1 MDTDEIFAPL
11 RERPVPPLD
20 VDLGRAMATGR
31 RRVRVR
37 RTVALTGTAAL
48 TTLAVAVGVMAGTRE
63 KPAPPSLGA
72 PPGLSCRVS
81 ALPLP
86 PGETQGG
93 ALAVDPSG
101 RYAVG
106 AVAGSEE
113 TGEQGKALL
122 WDNGKLR
129 VLDVP
134 GFAPTPLAVN
144 SAGVVVG
151 GVTREHRLHAWA
163 YVGGK
168 VVTLADNGGG
178 ATANGVN
185 SRGDIAGV
193 IYRPGD
199 RTEAVT
205 WSADRTDTV
214 HTITAPK
221 NSGAKAIS
229 ETGVVVGFA
238 DSRPY
243 VWKTAF
249 EEGGRPLPALPGG
262 SEGSVLGLAGDWAIG
277 TSGPGDR
284 PVVWDLARGRVEPVT
299 AIKPA
304 AVTAT
309 GTLVGASAAT
319 GSAPPYSDA
328 SLLAGGKV
336 YELPHLTERRDTD
349 EAAGVSA
356 DGRVVVGRQA
366 TGAGRETPLLWRC
379 R

>member
-1 MDTDEIFAPL
+1 MNTDEIFAPL

-37 RTVALTGTAAL
+37 RTVAVAGTAAF

-122 WDNGKLR
+122 WDNGRLR

-134 GFAPTPLAVN
+134 GFAPTPLAV
-144 SAGVVVG
+144 SSTGVVVG
-151 GVTREHRLHAWA
+151 GVTRDHRLHAWA

-168 VVTLADNGGG
+168 VVNLADDGEG

-185 SRGDIAGV
+185 GRGDMVGV
-193 IYRPGD
+193 VNRPGD
-199 RTEAVT
+199 ISHAVMWPAGRPEAVHSL
-205 WSADRTDTV
+205 SAPGV
-214 HTITAPK
+214 A
-221 NSGAKAIS
+221 GATAIS
-229 ETGVVVGFA
+229 EAGVVVGFA

-243 VWKTAF
+243 VWDSAF
-249 EEGGRPLPALPGG
+249 KAGRPLPALSGG
-262 SEGSVLGLAGDWAIG
+262 SEGGVLGLAGGWVVG

-284 PVVWDLARGRVEPVT
+284 PVVWNLARDRVEPVT

-304 AVTAT
+304 AVTTT
-309 GTLVGASAAT
+309 GTLVGTSAAA
-319 GSAPPYSDA
+319 GSAPPYRDA
-328 SLLAGGKV
+328 SILVGGKAR
-336 YELPHLTERRDTD
+336 ELPHLTERRDTD

-356 DGRVVVGRQA
+356 DGRVIVGRQA
-366 TGAGRETPLLWRC
+366 TGAGAETPLLWRC
-379 R
+379 